1 MENGLSIQVEGL
13 VRESRSLSSSKGG
26 KEMCRQEGGHNLE
39 SSEFCDS
46 VWEEKSGREL
56 SVERDLFL

>member
-1 MENGLSIQVEGL
+1 MENGLSIQVDGL
-13 VRESRSLSSSKGG
+13 VGESKSLSSSKGG
-26 KEMCRQEGGHNLE
+26 KEMCRQEGRHNLE

-46 VWEEKSGREL
+46 TREEKSGEEL